1 MLTYLPPDRRPLAP
15 TYEKPW
21 LLLLL
26 VFAWLWPGVF
36 SHGLWNSE
44 PAISAAINEISSGSK
59 AWIPTVLGEPLL
71 TISPVYF
78 WVAGAFRQLFSPH
91 IADSF
96 AAARFASVLFTAI
109 GLTACGAAGF
119 RLLGRHQGRSVVLI
133 LIGSAGLMVSG
144 HLLDGMSVQFAA
156 LSLVLYGFSLAHR
169 RVIMASLLLGLGW
182 AMLAWAAGYLVP
194 LALMLTAVSLL
205 ASPLWQVKR
214 YYISLIGALVVA
226 LPLMLIY
233 PMALYRSDPEVFEL
247 WRLYYAFGSFG
258 GLADFKLDF
267 SAGYYLKNLLWFA
280 FPAWPLAAWTL
291 SRCQPAKEAWVPLA
305 LAWLVEMGLLLAVI
319 PQSHQDNLLWILP
332 PLALLGAAK
341 LDSLRRGAG
350 AFLNWFGI
358 MTFGLAAIFL
368 WLGFFAMNF
377 GWPAKLAERAAYFS
391 PYYVTDIDPIPMT
404 VALLFTPIW
413 LFAITRKR
421 IRGRQA
427 VTNWAAGAT
436 LVWALLMTLFLPW
449 LDAAKSYQPV
459 VQQMQAAAPAEV
471 NNGTACVAVSAS
483 DRDARLA
490 WAQYSEVQLT
500 TGEQA
505 ATCRYRL
512 VKVHEKYTPAAD
524 WQTLWQGNRP
534 RSKGVVFA
542 LQQRL

>member
-1 MLTYLPPDRRPLAP
+1 MLTYLPPDQRAAP
-15 TYEKPW
+15 ATYERPW

-26 VFAWLWPGVF
+26 AFVWLWPGVF
-36 SHGLWNSE
+36 AHDLWQG
-44 PAISAAINEISSGSK
+44 EIPVYAVIAEAGSSGQWWLPEADGS
-59 AWIPTVLGEPLL
+59 AYWD
-71 TISPVYF
+71 ISPLYVWLSLLFLRLFDGLNPYEA
-78 WVAGAFRQLFSPH
+78 VRIVNAALAAVSIAAMGGAGR
-91 IADSF
+91 I
-96 AAARFASVLFTAI
+96 
-109 GLTACGAAGF
+109 
-119 RLLGRHQGRSVVLI
+119 LLGRRNGRTVALIFIGCPGLLMMSHFIGTDIITLCGLSLSFYALALARQKTVKAIALI
-133 LIGSAGLMVSG
+133 LCGWLVLSLSGSLLPLLGVMAVTLLLAGLPEWRNKRFILTGLAAAGLAVP
-144 HLLDGMSVQFAA
+144 LLFVWP
-156 LSLVLYGFSLAHR
+156 
-169 RVIMASLLLGLGW
+169 LLLQQL
-182 AMLAWAAGYLVP
+182 
-194 LALMLTAVSLL
+194 
-205 ASPLWQVKR
+205 SPD
-214 YYISLIGALVVA
+214 G
-226 LPLMLIY
+226 
-233 PMALYRSDPEVFEL
+233 FEL
-247 WRLYYAFGSFG
+247 WWQQHALAPFG
-258 GLADFKLDF
+258 GFGHF
-267 SAGYYLKNLLWFA
+267 SAGFNGGYYLKNLIWFA

-471 NNGTACVAVSAS
+471 NNGTTCVAVSAGE
-483 DRDARLA
+483 RDARLA

-505 ATCRYRL
+505 AACRYRL
-512 VKVHEKYTPAAD
+512 VKVHEKYTPSAD

-542 LQQRL
+542 LQQHL